1 MKNLNKHKAYFL
13 QRSFQ
18 TWSSHTEQWSPWR
31 IKSQEIKNSDF
42 TMSVIKG
49 QNRLHRNT
57 VDYPF
62 LMIFKGWPNKTLSV
76 QVWLM
81 FSIMWSPEVCSSLN
95 YPLIFWSET
104 RSDNTHGTKFSL
116 LVLFFYLVPKSEV
129 TGWDTCRCTP
139 SSSPQHQRYSS
150 EGCACDDLVANET
163 ISLALPNN
171 S

>member
-116 LVLFFYLVPKSEV
+116 LILFFYLVPKSWSHRLRHLQMYSKFQPPTPEV
-129 TGWDTCRCTP
+129 QFRRLCLWWPCSKWENQLGLT
-139 SSSPQHQRYSS
+139 
-150 EGCACDDLVANET
+150 
-163 ISLALPNN
+163 
-171 S
+171 